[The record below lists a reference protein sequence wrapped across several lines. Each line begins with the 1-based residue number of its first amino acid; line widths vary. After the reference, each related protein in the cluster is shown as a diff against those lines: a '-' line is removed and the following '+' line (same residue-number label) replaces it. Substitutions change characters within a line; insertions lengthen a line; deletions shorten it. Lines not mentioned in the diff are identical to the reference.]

1 VRELTG
7 LLIFLAM
14 LSAVPVMGW
23 VPLIP
28 LVIFGSLFNVIC
40 KKAADIPKPEYALLI
55 GFVVAQLGYGLN
67 FALSPTD
74 LVLYLA
80 ILALPVASAATV
92 YPPRSTAI
100 ASAITGT
107 VIVTVAFG
115 LYGHDIAVNPV
126 LLACPLVILASVT
139 LMGAALGRSAVE
151 YRSAAIVDPLTGM
164 LSRVALEARVAELM
178 HRAATTGETAS
189 LIVGDIDH
197 FKATNDHS
205 GHAVGDVVLKDIA
218 GRLVDQLRAFEPAY
232 RLGGEE
238 FLIVLAGVDV
248 EGARAMA
255 ERLRAAVGEVTVDG
269 HPVTM
274 SFGVSGSLAGES
286 FNYPEV
292 FARADAALYEAKAT
306 GRDRVCVRGGD
317 ETPVAAELVAA

>member
-1 VRELTG
+1 
-7 LLIFLAM
+7 M
-14 LSAVPVMGW
+14 
-23 VPLIP
+23 
-28 LVIFGSLFNVIC
+28 
-40 KKAADIPKPEYALLI
+40 
-55 GFVVAQLGYGLN
+55 
-67 FALSPTD
+67 
-74 LVLYLA
+74 LYLA

-115 LYGHDIAVNPV
+115 LYGHDIAANPV
-126 LLACPLVILASVT
+126 LLACPLVVLASVT

-178 HRAATTGETAS
+178 HRAVTTGETAS

-197 FKATNDHS
+197 FKAINDRS
-205 GHAVGDVVLKDIA
+205 GHAVGDIVLKDIA

-248 EGARAMA
+248 EGARGMA
-255 ERLRAAVGEVTVDG
+255 ERLRAAVGEVTVEAAVG
-269 HPVTM
+269 EVR
-274 SFGVSGSLAGES
+274 SRAVRSRCRSGSA
-286 FNYPEV
+286 
-292 FARADAALYEAKAT
+292 ARWPASRSTTPRSSPAPTRRSTRRRRPDATASACAAATRRRARRARRGVGTPSADVLQ
-306 GRDRVCVRGGD
+306 
-317 ETPVAAELVAA
+317 VAAWPTS